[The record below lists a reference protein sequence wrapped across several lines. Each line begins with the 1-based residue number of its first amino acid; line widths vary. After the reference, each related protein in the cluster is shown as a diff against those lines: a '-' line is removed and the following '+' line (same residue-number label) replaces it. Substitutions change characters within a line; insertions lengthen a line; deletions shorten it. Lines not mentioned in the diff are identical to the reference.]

1 MSKSELTYE
10 DLKVGIQASF
20 DQLRNLYGV
29 YVYFDN
35 FDRETHSGT
44 VALFFKA
51 EDRTKEDDN
60 TIDAL
65 KRKNNGLAC
74 HYLPIVDDVF
84 MER

>member
-1 MSKSELTYE
+1 MVRPELKYE
-10 DLKVGIQASF
+10 DLKVGMQASF
-20 DQLRNLYGV
+20 AQLRNLYGV
-29 YVYFDN
+29 YVYFDD

-44 VALFFKA
+44 VALFFKV

-84 MER
+84 EGR